1 VQSLITIVMV
11 QLVAQLPEFF
21 SSMLLQATSQIL
33 FSNLQINSDVE
44 QDSRR
49 RLGPLASD
57 LPFAVGSRKILNLTH
72 MHTHPHNTI
81 HLSQAINNS

>member
-1 VQSLITIVMV
+1 MV

-21 SSMLLQATSQIL
+21 LEHVATCTSDK
-33 FSNLQINSDVE
+33 SNIIFESADQ

-72 MHTHPHNTI
+72 MHTHPRTTQYI
-81 HLSQAINNS
+81 CRKL

>member
-1 VQSLITIVMV
+1 MV

-21 SSMLLQATSQIL
+21 FEHVATSDK
-33 FSNLQINSDVE
+33 SNIIFESADHSDVE

-72 MHTHPHNTI
+72 MHTHPHNAI
-81 HLSQAINNS
+81 HLSQAINDS